1 MKESDI
7 EIRRMEDADRS
18 QVIDLIFNS
27 TNAWY
32 QKYFKKNVFGGDPS
46 ACEIFTDVYED
57 LDPGCCL
64 IAKDKGTGQLAGSC
78 FYHPRETHFSLG
90 IMNASPDYFG
100 KGVATR
106 ILDEIISL
114 AENENLPVRLVS
126 SAMNLDSF
134 SLYTRRG
141 FVPQMTF
148 QDMFLSVPGDGLD
161 SDPPEQLRRVRDAEP
176 DDAKGMADLEMKL
189 NGIRREKDFAYFINN
204 ESGVWGVSVIESSEG
219 QITGFLCSVNSTGSK
234 MLGPGISSDCSDSA
248 ALIYHELNARHRG
261 NAPVFLI
268 PVQESELV
276 RTLYGWGAKNCEM
289 HLCQVRGHCPPMNG
303 VTMPTFMPE
312 TG

>member
-1 MKESDI
+1 MKESNI
-7 EIRRMEDADRS
+7 ELRRMGEDDRS
-18 QVIDLIFNS
+18 QVIDLIFSS

-32 QKYFKKNVFGGDPS
+32 QEHFKKNVFGGDPS

-57 LDPGCCL
+57 LDPGCCI
-64 IAKDKGTGQLAGSC
+64 IAEDKGTGQLAGSC
-78 FYHPRETHFSLG
+78 FYHPRETHYSLG

-114 AENENLPVRLVS
+114 AEHENLPIRLVS

-141 FVPQMTF
+141 FVPKMTF
-148 QDMFLSVPGDGLD
+148 QDMFLSVPEDGLD
-161 SDPPEQLRRVRDAEP
+161 SEPPEPLGRVRDAKPE
-176 DDAKGMADLEMKL
+176 DAKVMADLELKL
-189 NGIRREKDFAYFINN
+189 NGIRREKDFDYFINN
-204 ESGVWGVSVIESSEG
+204 GSGVWGVSVIESSEG
-219 QITGFLCSVNSTGSK
+219 QITGFLCSVNSSGSK
-234 MLGPGISSDCSDSA
+234 MLGPGISSDCLDSA

-289 HLCQVRGHCPPMNG
+289 HLCQVRGDCPPLNG

>member
-1 MKESDI
+1 MSESNI
-7 EIRRMEDADRS
+7 ELRRMEEGD
-18 QVIDLIFNS
+18 QKKVIDLIFNS

-32 QKYFKKNVFGGDPS
+32 QEHFKKNVFGGDPS
-46 ACEIFTDVYED
+46 ACEIFTEVYED
-57 LDPGCCL
+57 LDPGCCI
-64 IAKDKGTGQLAGSC
+64 IAEDMGTGRLAGSC

-114 AENENLPVRLVS
+114 ADHETLPVRLVS

-141 FVPQMTF
+141 FVPKMTF
-148 QDMFLSVPGDGLD
+148 QDMSLSVPEGGLD
-161 SDPPEQLRRVRDAEP
+161 LEAPERMDRVRDAKP
-176 DDAKGMADLEMKL
+176 GDAKGMADLEMKL
-189 NGIRREKDFAYFINN
+189 NGIRRVKDFAYFISN
-204 ESGVWGVSVIESSEG
+204 ESGAWGVSVIESPEG
-219 QITGFLCSVNSTGSK
+219 QITGFLCSINSAGSK
-234 MLGPGISSDCSDSA
+234 MLGPGVSSNCTDSA
-248 ALIYHELNARHRG
+248 ALIYNELNARQRG
-261 NAPVFLI
+261 NAPVFLV

-276 RTLYGWGAKNCEM
+276 QTLYGWGAKNCEM
-289 HLCQVRGHCPPMNG
+289 HLCQVRGECPPMNG